1 MLRETIIVPNGIR
14 YISEWREFNLP
25 NFPHILDKKIPGC
38 GFTEYC
44 LTNNMNIILC
54 SPRRVLLKNK
64 EDQHKD
70 DILYVKNE
78 LDKAL
83 GIDKDLMATI
93 PKPSETNQDEV
104 DEARRQQVLAEI
116 EDKVRVYIE
125 LRRFR
130 CLPLKLEI
138 TYDSFRILKEILIKL
153 GVFDLF
159 YVIVDEFQSIFTDS
173 RFKSS
178 TEMEFLSHL
187 HDIQNLCFVS
197 ATPMIDK
204 YLEMLDE
211 FKDLPYFELDW
222 EKECPGRVLK
232 PDLSVKV
239 IKSVVA
245 TATEIVQSYKAGE
258 FEVAVDIDQ
267 MTGQVREVK
276 SEEAVIYVNSVK
288 NITSIIK
295 KCGLG
300 PDEVNILCANTPEN
314 QRRITK
320 ALGKKFVIGD
330 VPLKGQP
337 HKMFTF
343 CTRTVYL
350 GADFY
355 STNAR
360 SFILSDAN
368 IETLAV
374 DITLDLPQILGRQRL
389 NENPWKNRAELYF
402 KSITSINK
410 HNQSRFDEL
419 INSKLDITKQLL
431 DAYSDARASSK
442 HAVAVKYERDAKTV
456 NYKYDYVA
464 VNTHGGKDLYPTI
477 NNLVIISEKR
487 AYEIQQIDYKDRFTV
502 FNKLSDGGLVDNNI
516 IKFIEIFNTLPGFYE
531 KMKAICEAP
540 FTDKERLMVLEQV
553 PLTYKN
559 HYLKAGPERLRANG
573 YNLTKINKEL
583 AAIEQNSQINISSE
597 IFSAF
602 KIGETYK
609 LQEIKEILK
618 TVYESCNYL
627 VSPKATDLENYFEI
641 RKVQMTNKETGKR
654 DHCLKLIGKKE

>member
-178 TEMEFLSHL
+178 TEMEFLNHL
-187 HDIQNLCFVS
+187 QDIQNLCFVS

-204 YLEMLDE
+204 YLEMLEE

-245 TATEIVQSYKAGE
+245 TASEIVQSYKAGE

-267 MTGQVREVK
+267 VTGQVREVK

-654 DHCLKLIGKKE
+654 DHCLKLIGKK